1 MTETVPVARR
11 GERGSWDSLA
21 TPREIALDAFATL
34 TPQLTLVLLVVLLGT
49 WLQGSVGI
57 GLGLFAA
64 PLLALFAPA
73 FVPGALLASV
83 MVLGVLMAW
92 RERHAI
98 SRPVIG
104 WALLGRAPGA
114 VIGAALVSLAAAAWL
129 DLVLGGLILVC
140 VGLSASRWNVEAT
153 RGHLIG
159 AGLLSGITGT
169 AASVGGPPMALVLQ
183 RQEGA
188 TVRATLSAY
197 FLAGIT
203 MSLATLT
210 AFGRFGREDLAR
222 ALLLLP
228 AILGGFFA
236 SRFTQGWIDRG
247 RVRPAILT
255 ISGTAA
261 TWVLF
266 RGLRVLF

>member
-1 MTETVPVARR
+1 MPAAALLGYPRDPSEVAVPAIP
-11 GERGSWDSLA
+11 SS
-21 TPREIALDAFATL
+21 
-34 TPQLTLVLLVVLLGT
+34 PQLLLVLAVVLLGT
-49 WLQGSVGI
+49 WLQGSIGI

-73 FVPGALLASV
+73 FVPGPLLASV
-83 MVLGVLMAW
+83 MLLGVLMAF

-114 VIGAALVSLAAAAWL
+114 LAGAALVSMTAAAWL
-129 DLVLGGLILVC
+129 DLTLGALILVC
-140 VGLSASRWNVEAT
+140 VLLSASRWNVEPT
-153 RGHLIG
+153 RGHLVG

-183 RQEGA
+183 NQEGA

-197 FLAGIT
+197 FLIGIT
-203 MSLATLT
+203 MSLVTLT
-210 AFGRFGREDLAR
+210 AFGRFGRDDLVR
-222 ALLLLP
+222 AVLLSP
-228 AILGGFFA
+228 AILGGFLV

-247 RVRPAILT
+247 RLKPAILG
-255 ISGTAA
+255 ISGAA
-261 TWVLF
+261 STWVLL
-266 RGLRVLF
+266 RGLRALL